1 MSEHLA
7 RAYAAFDWQDE
18 IAEEAILPDR
28 NDADCGLET
37 PWLGETETIASLR
50 CPVGRVRTRAGEAAA
65 LRRAQASRATAGDP
79 DRATGGQVR
88 TPVFAGGMANPADRS
103 VPMDR
108 PRDTPPDIRRMAH
121 AFAGRMRGLTNTS

>member
-1 MSEHLA
+1 MTEHLA
-7 RAYAAFDWQDE
+7 RAHAAFDWQDE
-18 IAEEAILPDR
+18 IAEEATLPDL
-28 NDADCGLET
+28 NDADCGIDT

-65 LRRAQASRATAGDP
+65 LRRAEANRATA
-79 DRATGGQVR
+79 GGQVR
-88 TPVFAGGMANPADRS
+88 TPVFAGGMADPAERS